1 MFTAKETGKLINNPI
16 MLKYNN
22 PLIINLL
29 YFISNVKKTIFG
41 QMKIQSY
48 LQKTHRVKW
57 HP

>member
-48 LQKTHRVKW
+48 LQKHIE
-57 HP
+57 